1 MSRYIKYVKRL
12 LAVRAAG
19 ENCVLATAS
28 EENANQFVLV
38 LCNAIGK
45 GSGAVGLLV
54 FVMYD
59 RCTQTTCFLLQ

>member
-1 MSRYIKYVKRL
+1 MCRYIKYVKRL

-45 GSGAVGLLV
+45 GSCAVELLA
-54 FVMYD
+54 
-59 RCTQTTCFLLQ
+59 CTM